1 MMFQDENFKT
11 CLAFYFLA
19 LETLFLEHSKSVQ
32 ITRKSQIYSLMITV
46 SSKIMFSFPPELGQI
61 YVKWYSKTQVLEY
74 ISACSVGRKT
84 YKVHNLHCK
93 FLQYAGL
100 IFGRPEREQLTA
112 TTETIYFLLPN
123 VGPSNFYSLLPLPY
137 SLSFSYTLTTFN

>member
-1 MMFQDENFKT
+1 MKP

-19 LETLFLEHSKSVQ
+19 LETLFVEHSKSVK
-32 ITRKSQIYSLMITV
+32 ITRKSQIYSLIIMV
-46 SSKIMFSFPPELGQI
+46 SSKIMFSFPPELGQK
-61 YVKWYSKTQVLEY
+61 YVKWYIKTQILRY

-84 YKVHNLHCK
+84 YKVHNLHCI
-93 FLQYAGL
+93 FLQYADL

-123 VGPSNFYSLLPLPY
+123 IGPSNFYSHLPLPY
-137 SLSFSYTLTTFN
+137 SLSFSYLDYI